1 MKKLIFTSII
11 LISLSAFVTAQDSSN
26 AESAENPWKEIG
38 QQGMKALKET
48 GKFFKDA
55 GIEIGSTVKE
65 GVKSAVAS
73 EKCYGEWVYKGKS
86 TKTVISCNSDG
97 TMLIEQKTG
106 LETLYWKGVYTVAL
120 NTITFSV
127 KESGT
132 KTLFSSKLEQIDE
145 KWHLLYTVQEDEVS
159 MKIISSQIPA
169 DKDGTKFSKGIIF
182 TKK

>member
-1 MKKLIFTSII
+1 MKKLIFTV
-11 LISLSAFVTAQDSSN
+11 LLRGSLSAAVFAQEASEADTSG
-26 AESAENPWKEIG
+26 NPWKEIG
-38 QQGMKALKET
+38 QQGMRALKET
-48 GKFFKDA
+48 GKFFKDG

-65 GVKSAVAS
+65 SVKSAVAS
-73 EKCYGEWVYKGKS
+73 EKCYGEWDYKGKS

-106 LETLYWKGVYTVAL
+106 LETQYWKGVYTVAL

-132 KTLFSSKLEQIDE
+132 KTLFSSKSEQADE
-145 KWHLLYTVQEDEVS
+145 NWLLLYTVQDDEVS

>member
-1 MKKLIFTSII
+1 MKKLIFTV
-11 LISLSAFVTAQDSSN
+11 LLLGSLSAAVFAQEASEADTS
-26 AESAENPWKEIG
+26 ENPWKEIG

-73 EKCYGEWVYKGKS
+73 EKYYGEWVYKGKS

-106 LETLYWKGVYTVAL
+106 LETLYWEGVYTVAL

-132 KTLFSSKLEQIDE
+132 KTLFSSKSEQADE
-145 KWHLLYTVQEDEVS
+145 NWLLLYTVQEDEVS

>member
-1 MKKLIFTSII
+1 M
-11 LISLSAFVTAQDSSN
+11 ISF
-26 AESAENPWKEIG
+26 
-38 QQGMKALKET
+38 
-48 GKFFKDA
+48 
-55 GIEIGSTVKE
+55 
-65 GVKSAVAS
+65 
-73 EKCYGEWVYKGKS
+73 
-86 TKTVISCNSDG
+86 NSDG

-106 LETLYWKGVYTVAL
+106 LETQYWKGVYTVAL

-132 KTLFSSKLEQIDE
+132 KTLFSSKSEQADE
-145 KWHLLYTVQEDEVS
+145 NWLLLYTVQDDEVS